1 MPRGVPNKKRRG
13 RHAAAEEETPA
24 EENPEG
30 TEDGQNGYAP
40 PTLGEAIENVR
51 ASLEPFD
58 VSTRK
63 KIMRAV
69 TAVLK

>member
-1 MPRGVPNKKRRG
+1 MPRGVSKKRRG
-13 RHAAAEEETPA
+13 RHATEEGAEVPVETEEGG
-24 EENPEG
+24 E
-30 TEDGQNGYAP
+30 NGYAT
-40 PTLGEAIENVR
+40 PTLGDAIEGVR

-58 VSTRK
+58 VATRK